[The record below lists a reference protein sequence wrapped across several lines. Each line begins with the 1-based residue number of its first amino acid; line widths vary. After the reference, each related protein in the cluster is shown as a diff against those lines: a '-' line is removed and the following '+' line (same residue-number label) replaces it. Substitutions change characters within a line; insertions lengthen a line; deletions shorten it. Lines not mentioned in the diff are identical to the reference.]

1 MRPLQYGPIWVR
13 LHSMHRVTAFLVLLA
28 PVSPTRAADRGRFE
42 YEEPHMGTKVR
53 VVLYAP
59 DRAAADKAAKAAFA
73 RVAEL
78 NRVMSD
84 YDPDSELMR
93 LCARSAARPAGPV
106 KVSDDLFHVLAEG
119 QKVAELSD
127 GAFDMTIGPIVRL
140 WRQARKDRLLPDDE
154 VRAEA
159 MTKVG
164 YKKLKLDPAA
174 KTVELTVPG
183 MLLDLGGIAKGYA
196 ADEGLKVL
204 AKHGVTS
211 ALVAA
216 SGDIAV
222 SAPPP
227 GKPGWRVDIA
237 PLPGVKEQRQ
247 LVLKDGAVSTSGD
260 SEQFVE
266 IAGVRYSHVVD
277 PRTGL
282 GQRGRRSVTVVARRG
297 IQADS
302 LTKVAALLPAD
313 EAVTK
318 IESVEGAATLIVVR
332 GAKGDEVKQS
342 KGFAGWLAKD

>member
-1 MRPLQYGPIWVR
+1 
-13 LHSMHRVTAFLVLLA
+13 MHHVPVFLVLLA
-28 PVSPTRAADRGRFE
+28 LVPMTRAADPQRFE
-42 YEEPHMGTKVR
+42 YEEPHMGTTFR

-59 DRAAADKAAKAAFA
+59 DQAAADKASKAVFA

-78 NRVMSD
+78 NKVMSD
-84 YDPDSELMR
+84 YDPNSELMR
-93 LCARSAARPAGPV
+93 LCARSAAKPAGPV
-106 KVSDDLFHVLAEG
+106 KVSDDLFFVLAEG

-140 WRQARKDRLLPDDE
+140 WRQARKDRLLPDEE

-159 MTKVG
+159 MKKVG
-164 YKKLKLDPAA
+164 YKKLKLDPTT
-174 KTVELTVPG
+174 KTVELTVAG
-183 MLLDLGGIAKGYA
+183 MQLDLGGIAKGYA

-204 AKHGVTS
+204 ATHGVTC

-216 SGDIAV
+216 SGDITV

-237 PLPGVKEQRQ
+237 PLPGAKEQRQ
-247 LVLKDGAVSTSGD
+247 LVLKDAAVSTSGD

-266 IAGVRYSHVVD
+266 IAGARYSHVVD

-282 GQRGRRSVTVVARRG
+282 GQTGRRSVTVVARRG

-302 LTKVAALLPAD
+302 LTKVAALLPPD

-318 IESVEGAATLIVVR
+318 IESVEGAATLIVVK
-332 GAKGDEVKQS
+332 AHKGEEVKQS
-342 KGFAGWLAKD
+342 KGFAGWLAKQ

>member
-1 MRPLQYGPIWVR
+1 
-13 LHSMHRVTAFLVLLA
+13 MHRVAAFLVLLA
-28 PVSPTRAADRGRFE
+28 TVPATRAADPGRFE
-42 YEEPHMGTKVR
+42 YEEPHMGTTFR

-59 DRAAADKAAKAAFA
+59 DRAAADRAAKAVFA

-78 NRVMSD
+78 NTVMSD
-84 YDPDSELMR
+84 YDPNSELMR
-93 LCARSAARPAGPV
+93 LCERSAVRPAGPV
-106 KVSDDLFHVLAEG
+106 KASDDLFFVLAEG

-140 WRQARKDRLLPDDE
+140 WRQARKDRLPPDEE
-154 VRAEA
+154 VRSEA
-159 MTKVG
+159 MKKVG

-183 MLLDLGGIAKGYA
+183 MRLDLGGIAKGYA

-204 AKHGVTS
+204 ARHGITC

-237 PLPGVKEQRQ
+237 PLPGAKEKRQ
-247 LVLKDGAVSTSGD
+247 LLLKDAAVSTTGD

-282 GQRGRRSVTVVARRG
+282 GQTGRRSVTVVARRG

-302 LTKVAALLPAD
+302 LTKVAALLPPD
-313 EAVTK
+313 EAVKK
-318 IESVEGAATLIVVR
+318 IESVEGAATLIVVK
-332 GAKGDEVKQS
+332 GATGEEVMQS

>member
-1 MRPLQYGPIWVR
+1 MR
-13 LHSMHRVTAFLVLLA
+13 RVTAFLVLLA
-28 PVSPTRAADRGRFE
+28 TVPTTRAADPGRFE
-42 YEEPHMGTKVR
+42 YEEPHMGTTFR

-59 DRAAADKAAKAAFA
+59 DRATADRAAKAVFA

-78 NRVMSD
+78 NQVMSD
-84 YDPDSELMR
+84 YDPNSELMR
-93 LCARSAARPAGPV
+93 LCGRSTVRPAGPV

-140 WRQARKDRLLPDDE
+140 WRQARKDRLLPDEE

-159 MTKVG
+159 MKKVG
-164 YKKLKLDPAA
+164 YKKLKLDPTA
-174 KTVELTVPG
+174 KTVDLVVAG
-183 MLLDLGGIAKGYA
+183 MQLDLGGIAKGYA

-204 AKHGVTS
+204 ARHGISS

-237 PLPGVKEQRQ
+237 PLPGAKEKRQ
-247 LVLKDGAVSTSGD
+247 LVLKDAAVSTSGD

-282 GQRGRRSVTVVARRG
+282 GQTGRRSVTVVARRG

-302 LTKVAALLPAD
+302 LTKVAALMPVE
-313 EAVTK
+313 EAVKK
-318 IESVEGAATLIVVR
+318 IESVEGAATLIVVKAPT
-332 GAKGDEVKQS
+332 GEEVKQS

>member
-1 MRPLQYGPIWVR
+1 MTR
-13 LHSMHRVTAFLVLLA
+13 LVPFLLVLAGA
-28 PVSPTRAADRGRFE
+28 PMTRGADPKQFE
-42 YEEPHMGTKVR
+42 YEEPHMGTKFR
-53 VVLYAP
+53 VILYA
-59 DRAAADKAAKAAFA
+59 ADPETANKAAKAVFA

-78 NRVMSD
+78 NQVMSD
-84 YDPDSELMR
+84 YDPSSELMR
-93 LCARSAARPAGPV
+93 LCARSATKPAGPTT
-106 KVSDDLFHVLAEG
+106 VSDDLFYVLAEG

-159 MTKVG
+159 MKKVG
-164 YKKLKLDPAA
+164 YKKLVLDAKA
-174 KTVELTVPG
+174 KTADLTVAG
-183 MLLDLGGIAKGYA
+183 IQLDLGGIAKGYA

-204 AKHGVTS
+204 AKHGITS

-237 PLPGVKEQRQ
+237 PLPGAKEARQ
-247 LVLKDGAVSTSGD
+247 VILKDAAVSTSGD

-266 IAGVRYSHVVD
+266 IAGTRYSHLVD

-282 GQRGRRSVTVVARRG
+282 GQTGRRSVTVVARRG

-302 LTKVAALLPAD
+302 LTKVAALLPAH
-313 EAVTK
+313 EALTK
-318 IESVEGAATLIVVR
+318 IEAIEGAATWIAV
-332 GAKGDEVKQS
+332 KGEAARES
-342 KGFAGWLAKD
+342 KGFAAWLAKD